1 MQRGVE
7 LRISQVSDTVLAL
20 NFGASEF
27 QCPPN
32 AVELC
37 GFRTFKRYINRT
49 DQQPEDLESRHRFG
63 ILRVH
68 GIGV

>member
-27 QCPPN
+27 QCPPMQLSFVVFGHLN
-32 AVELC
+32 V
-37 GFRTFKRYINRT
+37 YIKRT

-63 ILRVH
+63 ILRL
-68 GIGV
+68 